1 MKGQGEMTRLFWHKH
16 NMNPGTLKNE
26 KMEIENALQ
35 KEIAQKRTEFKSESY
50 PMSIGE
56 LINLYEK
63 GEIIIN
69 PDFQRY
75 FRWTDIQKSRLIESI
90 LLGIPIPSIFVF
102 QREDGIWEVVDGLQ
116 RISTL
121 IQFMS
126 ELPKLED
133 IPQKGKLKLQATKYL
148 PSLEGI
154 VWEAKS
160 AEEIELPT
168 TLKLFMKRAKLNFSI
183 ILSDSGK
190 NAKFDIFQRLNTGG
204 TFASD
209 QEVRNSVMI
218 MVNKPTFVWFKKLA
232 SNPDFIETISLSDR
246 LADEQYPMEL
256 VLRHIALTHFDYS
269 QKKELS
275 DYFDDIIETI
285 LADYDFPYDEFE
297 AMFNQTF
304 KLLNSIEGENVFKR
318 YDGTS
323 FRGKFLE
330 SAFEAISVGVATN
343 YSKYELP
350 NDIDFIKGK
359 IKAIHTEERFR
370 RYTGSGSNARTR
382 IPKVVPF
389 AKGFFSK

>member
-1 MKGQGEMTRLFWHKH
+1 MELE
-16 NMNPGTLKNE
+16 NTL
-26 KMEIENALQ
+26 Q
-35 KEIAQKRTEFKSESY
+35 REIAQKRTEFKSESY

-75 FRWTDIQKSRLIESI
+75 YRWTDIQKSRLIESI

-126 ELPKLED
+126 VLPKLED

-154 VWEAKS
+154 VWEAKL
-160 AEEIELPT
+160 AEDIEMPIP
-168 TLKLFMKRAKLNFSI
+168 LKLFIKRAKLNFSI

-204 TFASD
+204 TYASD

-218 MVNKPTFVWFKKLA
+218 MVNKPTFIWFKKLA
-232 SNPDFIETISLSDR
+232 SNSDFIETISLSDR
-246 LADEQYPMEL
+246 LVDEQYPMEL
-256 VLRHIALTHFDYS
+256 VLRHIALTHYEYS

-275 DYFDDIIETI
+275 DYFDDIVETI
-285 LADYDFPYDEFE
+285 LADPNFPYDKYEL
-297 AMFNQTF
+297 MFYQTF
-304 KLLNSIEGENVFKR
+304 NLLNSLEGENVFKR
-318 YDGTS
+318 FDGIS
-323 FRGKFLE
+323 FKGKFLE

-343 YSKYELP
+343 YSIYNLP
-350 NDIDFIKGK
+350 NDNDSIKEK
-359 IKAIHTEERFR
+359 IKKIHTEEQFR
-370 RYTGSGSNARTR
+370 KYTGSGSNARTR
-382 IPKVVPF
+382 IPKIVSF
-389 AKGFFSK
+389 AKEYFSK

>member
-1 MKGQGEMTRLFWHKH
+1 
-16 NMNPGTLKNE
+16 
-26 KMEIENALQ
+26 MEIENTLQ
-35 KEIAQKRTEFKSESY
+35 KEIAEKRTEFKSENY

-160 AEEIELPT
+160 DEDIEMPT
-168 TLKLFMKRAKLNFSI
+168 PLKLFIKRAKLNFSI

-204 TFASD
+204 TYASD

-218 MVNKPTFVWFKKLA
+218 MVNKPTFLWFKKLA

-256 VLRHIALTHFDYS
+256 VLRHIALTHFEYS
-269 QKKELS
+269 PKKELS
-275 DYFDDIIETI
+275 DYFDEIIETI
-285 LADYDFPYDEFE
+285 LADPKFPYDKYE

-304 KLLNSIEGENVFKR
+304 KLLNSLEGENVFKR
-318 YDGTS
+318 YDGSS
-323 FRGKFLE
+323 FKGKFLE

-343 YSKYELP
+343 YSFYNLP
-350 NDIDFIKGK
+350 NDNNLIKEK
-359 IKAIHTEERFR
+359 IKKIHTEELFR
-370 RYTGSGSNARTR
+370 KNTGSGSNARTR

-389 AKGFFSK
+389 AKDFFSK